1 MASKDYVQ
9 IQPLEVDPSLV
20 KPAAVPAT
28 AIPAGTGRICGLDVG
43 STTCKYVIATASGE
57 LLGQA
62 YERHNTRQAEKI
74 LDFLTRLE
82 NEHGLTPERDRV
94 FFTGSGAGLISP
106 LVGGKVVQEV
116 VAVAAA
122 VEKLHPAVRFVS
134 EIGGED
140 MKTIFF
146 NGDGPTKSKQVL
158 MQSACSGGTGTFIE
172 KTARKLEI
180 PVDQLSKMGY
190 MGYTLHKISS
200 KCGIF
205 AEADANTLL
214 KAGVSVEEII
224 ASLFEA
230 VVYQNLATLTRG
242 NTPLPEILLLG
253 GPNLFFKGLQ
263 EAWRYHLGKV
273 WKERKVAMPDDRD
286 PESLI
291 RVPEDAL
298 YYAALGCIEVGL
310 RESRS
315 VGTYLGS
322 KKLRWWIEE
331 GQYEEKKK
339 IGRGGLWKDPA
350 ELQSFLDRYSAPG
363 GNGNG
368 NGNGKT
374 KGNGNGNGNGHGNGY
389 GKTRRRPRV
398 QLPILG
404 KTSQLG
410 PVVVGCDFGS
420 TTAKAVCMS
429 PDKELLFSCYA
440 LSRGNPIDDA
450 KSLFRQVR
458 EAIGDGELLALAI
471 TGYGKDLLKDILG
484 ADCPVVETIAHASAG
499 LHYFPDADCICDVG
513 GVDVKIMILN
523 NGAVTD
529 FRLNSQC
536 SSGNGAFL
544 QGVAER
550 FNIPMSEMADG
561 AFRALAMPQLSMG
574 CGVFLQSDIVN
585 QQRKGWHAEEILAG
599 LCAILPLN
607 VWIYAG
613 GLNNLQQVG
622 KKYILQ
628 GGTHKNLAVVKTQV
642 DFILAKVPGA
652 EVVVHPYSGEAGAI
666 GAALVA
672 LDWWDSG
679 GESKFRGFD
688 AIERLTYKTATS
700 VDTVCHWCPV
710 TCQRSFIDVELD
722 GGKGRPWSKVP
733 LEQGWERVIVNNSCP
748 KGLVEDLNEMKVIK
762 IGMEKTKNAFP
773 NVADLVRKEAF
784 RRVAT

>member
-1 MASKDYVQ
+1 MAGDGLIQ
-9 IQPLEVDPSLV
+9 IQPIEADPSLN
-20 KPAAVPAT
+20 KPVRAASAVPAGK
-28 AIPAGTGRICGLDVG
+28 AKIVGLDVG
-43 STTCKYVIATASGE
+43 STTCKYSIAAPSGE

-62 YERHNTRQAEKI
+62 YERHNTKQAEKV

-82 NEHGLTPERDRV
+82 KDHGLTPEVDRV
-94 FFTGSGAGLISP
+94 FFTGSGAGLIAP
-106 LVGGKVVQEV
+106 LVGGKVIQEV

-122 VEKLHPAVRFVS
+122 VEKVHPNVRFVS

-146 NGDGPTKSKQVL
+146 AGDGPSKSKQVL

-180 PVDQLSKMGY
+180 PVEQLSKMGY
-190 MGYTLHKISS
+190 SGYTLHKISS

-205 AEADANTLL
+205 AEADSNTLL

-263 EAWRYHLGKV
+263 EAWRYHLAKL
-273 WKERKVAMPDDRD
+273 WKERKVAIPDDRD
-286 PESLI
+286 PASFI
-291 RVPEDAL
+291 KVPDDAL
-298 YYAALGCIEVGL
+298 YYAAQGCIEVGK
-310 RESRS
+310 SDS
-315 VGTYLGS
+315 PTIGTYLGTA
-322 KKLRWWIEE
+322 KLKWWIDE
-331 GQYEEKKK
+331 GQHEEKKK
-339 IGRGGLWKDPA
+339 LGSAGLWKDPA
-350 ELQSFLDRYSAPG
+350 ELQSFRDRYSKAG

-368 NGNGKT
+368 ATKTEKSNGHGKGNGK
-374 KGNGNGNGNGHGNGY
+374 GHANGDAI
-389 GKTRRRPRV
+389 RRRPRV
-398 QLPILG
+398 QLPIFG
-404 KTSQLG
+404 KTSKLG

-429 PDKELLFSCYA
+429 PDKDLLFSCYA

-458 EAIGDGELLALAI
+458 EAVGDGEILGLAI

-513 GVDVKIMILN
+513 GVDVKIMLLN

-561 AFRALAMPQLSMG
+561 AFRAQSMPQLSMG

-585 QQRKGWHAEEILAG
+585 QQRKGWQAEEILAG

-613 GLNNLQQVG
+613 GLNNLTSVG

-642 DFILAKVPGA
+642 DFILKKVPDA

-672 LDWWDSG
+672 LDWWDGG

-722 GGKGRPWSKVP
+722 GGKGREWSKVP
-733 LEQGWERVIVNNSCP
+733 LEKGWERVIVNNSCP

-762 IGMEKTKNAFP
+762 MGMEKTKNAFP

-784 RRVAT
+784 RRVGA

>member
-1 MASKDYVQ
+1 MSEGLIQ
-9 IQPLEVDPSLV
+9 IQPLEGTTS
-20 KPAAVPAT
+20 PARPALQDGPR
-28 AIPAGTGRICGLDVG
+28 ATGKIAGLDVG
-43 STTCKYVIATASGE
+43 STTCKYSIAGPDGE

-62 YERHNTRQAEKI
+62 YERHNTKQAEKV
-74 LDFLTRLE
+74 LDFLTRME
-82 NEHGLTPERDRV
+82 KDHGLTPEVDRV
-94 FFTGSGAGLISP
+94 FFTGSGAGLIAP

-122 VEKLHPAVRFVS
+122 VEKVHPNVRFVS

-146 NGDGPTKSKQVL
+146 SGAGPSKSKQVL

-180 PVDQLSKMGY
+180 TTDQLSKMGY
-190 MGYTLHKISS
+190 EGYTLHKISS

-205 AEADANTLL
+205 AEADSNTLL

-263 EAWRYHLGKV
+263 EAWRYHLGKI
-273 WKERKVAMPDDRD
+273 WLERKVPVVEDRD
-286 PESLI
+286 PSSLI
-291 RVPEDAL
+291 CVPDDAL
-298 YYAALGCIEVGL
+298 YYAALGCVEFALHENAISGVYIGQD
-310 RESRS
+310 
-315 VGTYLGS
+315 
-322 KKLRWWIEE
+322 KLRYWIEE

-339 IGRGGLWKDPA
+339 TGRGGLCADDSDLATFKR
-350 ELQSFLDRYSAPG
+350 EFEKQSAPTPTIAG
-363 GNGNG
+363 T
-368 NGNGKT
+368 GK
-374 KGNGNGNGNGHGNGY
+374 K
-389 GKTRRRPRV
+389 
-398 QLPILG
+398 
-404 KTSQLG
+404 LG
-410 PVVVGCDFGS
+410 PVVLGCDFGS

-429 PDKELLFSCYA
+429 PEKELLFSCYA
-440 LSRGNPIDDA
+440 LSKGNPIDDA
-450 KSLFRQVR
+450 KSLFRQIRSVVDDSD
-458 EAIGDGELLALAI
+458 ILGVAL
-471 TGYGKDLLKDILG
+471 TGYGKDLLKGILG
-484 ADCPVVETIAHASAG
+484 ADCPVVETIAHATAG
-499 LHYFPDADCICDVG
+499 LHFFPDADCICDVG

-550 FNIPMSEMADG
+550 FDIPMNEMADR
-561 AFRALAMPQLSMG
+561 AFLAESMPQLSMG

-585 QQRKGWHAEEILAG
+585 QQRKGWQADEILAA

-613 GLNNLQQVG
+613 GLNNLKQVG
-622 KKYILQ
+622 RKYILQ

-642 DFILAKVPGA
+642 DFILSKIPEA
-652 EVVVHPYSGEAGAI
+652 EVVVHPFSGEAGAI

-672 LDWWDSG
+672 LDWWEKG
-679 GESKFRGFD
+679 GRTSFRGFD
-688 AIERLTYKTATS
+688 AIDRLTYKTVTA
-700 VDTVCHWCPV
+700 VETVCHWCPV
-710 TCQRSFIDVELD
+710 NCQRSFIDVELD
-722 GGKGRPWSKVP
+722 GGKGREWSKVP
-733 LEQGWERVIVNNSCP
+733 H
-748 KGLVEDLNEMKVIK
+748 
-762 IGMEKTKNAFP
+762 
-773 NVADLVRKEAF
+773 
-784 RRVAT
+784 

>member
-1 MASKDYVQ
+1 MADGLVQ
-9 IQPLEVDPSLV
+9 IQGIEKAPIAAMVAPSPQIFEGESLL
-20 KPAAVPAT
+20 
-28 AIPAGTGRICGLDVG
+28 CGLDVG
-43 STTCKYVIATASGE
+43 STTCKYVLATPRGDVLA
-57 LLGQA
+57 QA

-74 LDFLTRLE
+74 LQFLTMLE
-82 NEHGLTPERDRV
+82 SKHGFTPGRDRV
-94 FFTGSGAGLISP
+94 FFTGSGAGIIAP

-122 VEKLHPAVRFVS
+122 VDKLHPNVRFVS

-146 NGDGPTKSKQVL
+146 QGEGATRSKQVL

-180 PVDQLSKMGY
+180 APETLSRMGY
-190 MGYTLHKISS
+190 SGYPLHKISS

-214 KAGVSVEEII
+214 KAGVPVEEII

-242 NTPLPEILLLG
+242 NTPMPEILLLG

-273 WKERKVAMPDDRD
+273 WKERKVQISDDR
-286 PESLI
+286 EVSSLI
-291 RVPEDAL
+291 RVPDNAL
-298 YYAALGCIEVGL
+298 YYAALGCVEVAL
-310 RESRS
+310 RENAAAGLYMGYERLK
-315 VGTYLGS
+315 Y
-322 KKLRWWIEE
+322 WIEE

-339 IGRGGLWKDPA
+339 IGRGGLCKDEA
-350 ELQSFLDRYSAPG
+350 DLSSF
-363 GNGNG
+363 
-368 NGNGKT
+368 KT
-374 KGNGNGNGNGHGNGY
+374 KY
-389 GKTRRRPRV
+389 EKPRV
-398 QLPILG
+398 AAPTPQVAVSG
-404 KTSQLG
+404 TTLG
-410 PVVVGCDFGS
+410 PIVLGCDFGS

-429 PDKELLFSCYA
+429 QDKELLFSCYA
-440 LSRGNPIDDA
+440 LSKGNPIEDA
-450 KSLFRQVR
+450 KSLFRQIRAVVSDND
-458 EAIGDGELLALAI
+458 ILALAL
-471 TGYGKDLLKDILG
+471 TGYGKDLLKGILG

-499 LHYFPDADCICDVG
+499 LHFFPDADCICDVG

-550 FNIPMSEMADG
+550 FNIPMSDMADG
-561 AFRALAMPQLSMG
+561 AFQAKAMPQLSMG

-585 QQRKGWHAEEILAG
+585 QQRKGWQAEEILAG

-613 GLNNLQQVG
+613 GMNNLQQVG
-622 KKYILQ
+622 RKYILQ
-628 GGTHKNLAVVKTQV
+628 GGTHRNLAVVKTQV
-642 DFILAKVPGA
+642 DFILNKVPEA

-672 LDWWDSG
+672 LDWWKNG
-679 GESKFRGFD
+679 GKTLFRGFD
-688 AIERLTYKTATS
+688 AIEKLTYRTATS
-700 VDTVCHWCPV
+700 TDTVCHWCPV
-710 TCQRSFIDVELD
+710 NCQRSFIDVELLE
-722 GGKGRPWSKVP
+722 GKGRPWSKVP
-733 LEQGWERVIVNNSCP
+733 LGAGWERVIVNNSCP

-762 IGMEKTKNAFP
+762 AGIEKTKNAFP
-773 NVADLVRKEAF
+773 NIADMVRQEGF
-784 RRVAT
+784 RRN